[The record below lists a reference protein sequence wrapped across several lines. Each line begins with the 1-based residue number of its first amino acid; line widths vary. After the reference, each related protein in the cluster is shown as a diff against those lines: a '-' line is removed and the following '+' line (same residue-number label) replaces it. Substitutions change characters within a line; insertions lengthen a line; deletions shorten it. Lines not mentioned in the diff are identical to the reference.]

1 MQLKNTLIDLLK
13 KRGISGE
20 EEIAEFL
27 SPKPRRTYT
36 PSLLAD
42 ADAGV
47 DFILQEIEKGSR
59 ICIYGDYDADGI
71 TSTSLML
78 QVLRHLLPQE
88 RLGYYIPSRFE
99 EGYGL
104 NRDALRQIAERGY
117 QAVITVDCGS
127 VSAEEVRYA
136 KELGLSILVT
146 DHHTITD
153 RMADCL
159 LVNPKRADS
168 AYPFRELCGCG
179 VAFKMAQLLQ
189 KRCGLPKHVLS
200 EVLDLAAIGTM
211 GDIMPLLD
219 ENRTICK
226 YGMQVINRGSR
237 YGLRKLAEGA
247 GLSPGEI
254 SSENI
259 SYVIV
264 PHLNATG
271 RMEDAYPAV
280 RLLTAAEGDPEV
292 PTIVE
297 DLLRK
302 NKERRRLQQET
313 FEACTAE
320 LSVENFILIRS
331 EHAHEGIAGI
341 VAGKIKEIYHR
352 PTVIVTPS
360 GEEKQ
365 YLKGTGRSI
374 EGVNLYALL
383 KRHEQL
389 FEKFGGHAG
398 ACGFLMPAENFE
410 TLRAGLLADMTELL
424 AKNPQL
430 FETHYD
436 IDLEL
441 PCSALTIPFAEELEL
456 LAPFG
461 NQNPKPLLCVRNAR
475 ISRIRPLG
483 TEGRHVGFSMT
494 DRSGCEIACVLFNK
508 AESYMDLLRG
518 GYADAVIGSL
528 ECRTWQGRKQLQF
541 LTEDIL
547 Q

>member
-1 MQLKNTLIDLLK
+1 M
-13 KRGISGE
+13 
-20 EEIAEFL
+20 
-27 SPKPRRTYT
+27 
-36 PSLLAD
+36 
-42 ADAGV
+42 
-47 DFILQEIEKGSR
+47 
-59 ICIYGDYDADGI
+59 
-71 TSTSLML
+71 
-78 QVLRHLLPQE
+78 
-88 RLGYYIPSRFE
+88 
-99 EGYGL
+99 
-104 NRDALRQIAERGY
+104 
-117 QAVITVDCGS
+117 
-127 VSAEEVRYA
+127 
-136 KELGLSILVT
+136 
-146 DHHTITD
+146 
-153 RMADCL
+153 
-159 LVNPKRADS
+159 
-168 AYPFRELCGCG
+168 
-179 VAFKMAQLLQ
+179 
-189 KRCGLPKHVLS
+189 
-200 EVLDLAAIGTM
+200 
-211 GDIMPLLD
+211 
-219 ENRTICK
+219 
-226 YGMQVINRGSR
+226 
-237 YGLRKLAEGA
+237 
-247 GLSPGEI
+247 
-254 SSENI
+254 
-259 SYVIV
+259 
-264 PHLNATG
+264 
-271 RMEDAYPAV
+271 
-280 RLLTAAEGDPEV
+280 
-292 PTIVE
+292 E

-341 VAGKIKEIYHR
+341 VAGKIKETYHR

-424 AKNPQL
+424 AENPQL

-483 TEGRHVGFSMT
+483 TEGRHRGVPG
-494 DRSGCEIACVLFNK
+494 RQ
-508 AESYMDLLRG
+508 G
-518 GYADAVIGSL
+518 GYEKADRRV
-528 ECRTWQGRKQLQF
+528 
-541 LTEDIL
+541 
-547 Q
+547 

>member
-1 MQLKNTLIDLLK
+1 
-13 KRGISGE
+13 
-20 EEIAEFL
+20 
-27 SPKPRRTYT
+27 
-36 PSLLAD
+36 
-42 ADAGV
+42 
-47 DFILQEIEKGSR
+47 
-59 ICIYGDYDADGI
+59 
-71 TSTSLML
+71 
-78 QVLRHLLPQE
+78 
-88 RLGYYIPSRFE
+88 
-99 EGYGL
+99 
-104 NRDALRQIAERGY
+104 
-117 QAVITVDCGS
+117 
-127 VSAEEVRYA
+127 
-136 KELGLSILVT
+136 
-146 DHHTITD
+146 
-153 RMADCL
+153 
-159 LVNPKRADS
+159 
-168 AYPFRELCGCG
+168 
-179 VAFKMAQLLQ
+179 
-189 KRCGLPKHVLS
+189 
-200 EVLDLAAIGTM
+200 
-211 GDIMPLLD
+211 
-219 ENRTICK
+219 
-226 YGMQVINRGSR
+226 MQVINRGSR

-341 VAGKIKEIYHR
+341 VAGKIKETYHR

-441 PCSALTIPFAEELEL
+441 PCSALTI
-456 LAPFG
+456 
-461 NQNPKPLLCVRNAR
+461 
-475 ISRIRPLG
+475 
-483 TEGRHVGFSMT
+483 
-494 DRSGCEIACVLFNK
+494 
-508 AESYMDLLRG
+508 
-518 GYADAVIGSL
+518 SL
-528 ECRTWQGRKQLQF
+528 
-541 LTEDIL
+541 
-547 Q
+547 

>member
-1 MQLKNTLIDLLK
+1 MQLSSTLTKLLHQ
-13 KRGISGE
+13 RGITGE
-20 EEIAEFL
+20 DEIAEFL
-27 SPKPRRTYT
+27 SQKPRRTYD

-71 TSTSLML
+71 TATSLML
-78 QVLRHLLPQE
+78 HVLRYLVPPE
-88 RLGYYIPSRFE
+88 RVGYYIPSRFE

-104 NRDALRQIAERGY
+104 NREALGQIAERGY

-127 VSAEEVRYA
+127 VSAAEVAYA
-136 KELGLSILVT
+136 KALGLAILVT

-168 AYPFRELCGCG
+168 GYPFRELCGCG

-226 YGMQVINRGSR
+226 YGMQMINSGSR

-247 GLSPGEI
+247 GLTLGHI

-259 SYVIV
+259 SFVIV

-280 RLLTAAEGDPEV
+280 RLLTAREDDPEV
-292 PTIVE
+292 PSIVE

-313 FEACTAE
+313 FEACTADLIPE
-320 LSVENFILIRS
+320 DFILIRS

-341 VAGKIKEIYHR
+341 VAGKIKETYNR

-360 GEEKQ
+360 GEGKQ

-383 KRHEQL
+383 KHHEHL

-398 ACGFLMPAENFE
+398 ACGFLMPAEHFDA
-410 TLRAGLLADMTELL
+410 LREGLLNDMASLL
-424 AKNPQL
+424 AENPQL
-430 FETHYD
+430 FEKHYD
-436 IDLEL
+436 ADLDL

-461 NQNPKPLLCVRNAR
+461 NQNPKPLLRVRNVR

-483 TEGRHVGFSMT
+483 TEGRHVGFSIA
-494 DRSGCEIACVLFNK
+494 DHSGCEIACVLFNK
-508 AESYMDLLRG
+508 AERYMELLRS
-518 GYADAVIGSL
+518 GYADEVLGSL

-541 LTEDIL
+541 MVEEIL
-547 Q
+547 

>member
-1 MQLKNTLIDLLK
+1 MQLTDTLIKLLEH
-13 KRGISGE
+13 RGITGE
-20 EEIAEFL
+20 TEIAEFL
-27 SPKPRRTYT
+27 SSKPRRTYD

-42 ADAGV
+42 AEAGV
-47 DFILQEIEKGSR
+47 DFILEQIKKDAR

-71 TSTSLML
+71 TATSLML
-78 QVLRHLLPQE
+78 NVLSHLTAPE

-104 NRDALRQIAERGY
+104 NREAIRSISERGY

-127 VSAEEVRYA
+127 VSAEEVTYA
-136 KELGLSILVT
+136 KELGLAVLVT

-159 LVNPKRADS
+159 LVNPKRPDS
-168 AYPFRELCGCG
+168 VYPFREICGCG

-189 KRCGLPKHVLS
+189 KKCGLPKHVLT

-211 GDIMPLLD
+211 GDIMPMLD

-226 YGMQVINRGSR
+226 YGMQMINCGSR
-237 YGLRKLAEGA
+237 YGLRMLAEGV
-247 GLSPGEI
+247 GLNPGYI
-254 SSENI
+254 TSENI
-259 SYVIV
+259 SFVIV

-280 RLLTAAEGDPEV
+280 RLLTAQEGDPEV

-297 DLLRK
+297 DLILK

-313 FEACTAE
+313 FLACTADLE
-320 LSVENFILIRS
+320 PEDFILIRS

-341 VAGKIKEIYHR
+341 VAGKIKETYHR

-360 GEEKQ
+360 GDEKQ

-383 KRHEQL
+383 KHHEHL

-398 ACGFLMPAENFE
+398 ACGFLMPAVNFE
-410 TLRAGLLADMTELL
+410 ALREGLLADMKQLT
-424 AKNPQL
+424 AQNPHL
-430 FETHYD
+430 FEKHYAV
-436 IDLEL
+436 DLDL
-441 PCSALTIPFAEELEL
+441 TCDTLTIPFAEELAL
-456 LAPFG
+456 LEPFG
-461 NQNPKPLLCVRNAR
+461 NKNPKPLLRIRNVR
-475 ISRIRPLG
+475 ISRIRMLG
-483 TEGRHVGFSMT
+483 TEGKHVGFSMT
-494 DRSGCEIACVLFNK
+494 DRSGCEIACVLFNQ
-508 AESYMDLLRG
+508 AERYMELLRG
-518 GYADAVIGSL
+518 GYAGEVLGSL

-541 LTEDIL
+541 MVEALV
-547 Q
+547 